1 MIVILSLALIVVLV
15 ILYCVVKYS
24 REVIAQ
30 HETTIER
37 NKKIFNEALD
47 SANKMHGWDLA
58 KLQYDN
64 SNHLDEIEKNKKYIK
79 TLESELAI
87 ADADVIKLQKKPNG
101 IKTIKVFKTL
111 PLEVGKTYMTKLAT
125 RTKFT
130 VTKIELNKQGI
141 QDRISGIHEKS
152 PQLGSCPWYAE
163 RLIHEV
169 EEAGT
174 KDVCACCEFPINE
187 KYVGKKSNV

>member
-1 MIVILSLALIVVLV
+1 MIALLSSVLIIILV
-15 ILYCVVKYS
+15 IFYWFVKFSKEEKLYLEDK
-24 REVIAQ
+24 I
-30 HETTIER
+30 IR

-47 SANKMHGWDLA
+47 SANQMHGWDLA

-64 SNHLDEIEKNKKYIK
+64 SNHLDEIVKYKKYIK

-87 ADADVIKLQKKPNG
+87 ADADVIRLQKKPDG

-141 QDRISGIHEKS
+141 QDRIYGIHEHH
-152 PQLGSCPWYAE
+152 PDLGPCPWYAE